1 MTKTRFLR
9 FAALASIALVFS
21 FCKKEEVPLPTVDNR
36 AIIEKYLTLD
46 FGNLPNYAAPVFP
59 VHYGPNILATDNAPS
74 INRVTNAGAA
84 LGRVLFYDKNLSRN
98 NTISCASCHVQE
110 KGFSDESTFSR
121 GFEGGLTGAHSMRLA
136 NTNFY
141 IGERMFWDK
150 RAVDLEDQVTQP
162 VKDPVEMGFDAAH
175 GGFAALVQ
183 KMQGLEYYPALFDEA
198 FGSRE
203 INEDKA
209 KRALAQ
215 FIRSM
220 VSTGSKFDQ
229 GFAAVFN
236 PALPGAGNGA
246 PFPNFTQQEN
256 RGKQLFILGPPQGV
270 ACAACHTLPTFALA
284 QNSLSNGLNAGETVV
299 FKSPSLKNVAVGGPL
314 MHDGR
319 FQTLEE
325 VIEHYNSGV
334 QNGPALDP
342 RLRVPPG
349 QPNAGQPLRLNLSD
363 DDKAALAA
371 FLRTLTDDV
380 LLTDEKFGSPFR

>member
-1 MTKTRFLR
+1 MTLTRLLCLTTAVVTL
-9 FAALASIALVFS
+9 FAS
-21 FCKKEEVPLPTVDNR
+21 CKKEEVPVPTANNR
-36 AIIEKYLTLD
+36 DIIAKYLTLD
-46 FGNLPNYAAPVFP
+46 ADNLPNYAAPAYH
-59 VHYGPNILATDNAPS
+59 VHYGPNILANDNAPS

-110 KGFSDESTFSR
+110 KGFGDESILSR
-121 GFEGGLTGAHSMRLA
+121 GFEGGLTGMHSMRLA
-136 NTNFY
+136 NANFY
-141 IGERMFWDK
+141 TGERMFWDK

-162 VKDPVEMGFDAAH
+162 IKDAVEMGFDEAH
-175 GGFAALVQ
+175 GGFGAVVQ
-183 KMQGLEYYPALFDEA
+183 KMQGLEYYPALFELA

-203 INEDKA
+203 ITEDKA

-246 PFPNFTQQEN
+246 PFPNYTAQEN
-256 RGKQLFILGPPQGV
+256 RGKQLFILAPPQGV

-284 QNSLSNGLNAGETVV
+284 QNSLSNGLDAGETRI

-325 VIEHYNSGV
+325 VVEHYNSGI
-334 QNGPALDP
+334 QNGPALDN
-342 RLRVPPG
+342 RLRIPPG
-349 QPNAGQPLRLNLSD
+349 QPNAGQPLRLNLSA
-363 DDKAALAA
+363 DDKAALVA
-371 FLRTLTDDV
+371 FLRTLTDEA
-380 LLTDEKFGSPFR
+380 LLTDTKFANPFR